1 MTDPTYGEN
10 PGAVVKRSSLRFSKR
25 MPSLSGILTAI
36 IILFLI
42 YAFLSGMTFRFYAS
56 FLFFCYSFT
65 KSMWISVVLLGVFQT
80 ILLIPFR
87 IIYVL
92 NSNNIKEFVET
103 FEDIKTQEQQQYQF
117 HQNFTQGRKL
127 VLFYSLDFF
136 VQLISYVSIGKLF
149 LTDFYARAIPA
160 NQLYDFVPYPTYPI
174 RDIFFKLPYPHITSS
189 KDFGFGIAVLV
200 WLGLLGILLLR
211 RVVRGMIR
219 KNNQSYKPPKIISMA
234 NGFLLPIFILVWYL
248 ARNFPTGIE
257 LSIFSGSVA
266 VANRTLNTVTAVMT
280 FLTLFWHG
288 WQNILRKTELAQLSN
303 IPEKI
308 IDLTQREMFRTTLFS
323 SFLVGL
329 GAYFIT
335 NQIPSAFE
343 LSIFTLELISLA
355 APLTLD
361 KMITRATGKLKSKPK
376 NEKKEEHSEDKK
388 EKATEDEKKNKED
401 GKEKS
406 EKKD

>member
-1 MTDPTYGEN
+1 MIDPSYGEN

-56 FLFFCYSFT
+56 ALFFFYSFT

-103 FEDIKTQEQQQYQF
+103 FDEIKTQVQQQYQF

-149 LTDFYARAIPA
+149 LTDFYKRAIPA
-160 NQLYDFVPYPTYPI
+160 NQLYDFVSYPTYPI
-174 RDIFFKLPYPHITSS
+174 RDIFFKIPYPHVTTS
-189 KDFGFGIAVLV
+189 KDFGFGIAILV
-200 WLGLLGILLLR
+200 WLGLLGILLIR
-211 RVVRGMIR
+211 RVVRGIIR
-219 KNNQSYKPPKIISMA
+219 KSNESYKPPKIISMA
-234 NGFLLPIFILVWYL
+234 DGFLLPIFILVWYL

-266 VANRTLNTVTAVMT
+266 IANRTLNTVTAIMT

-288 WQNILRKTELAQLSN
+288 WQNILRKTELAKLSN

-308 IDLTQREMFRTTLFS
+308 IDLTQRDMFRTTLFS

-376 NEKKEEHSEDKK
+376 NGEKEEKSENKKEKTTEDKK
-388 EKATEDEKKNKED
+388 ENKED
-401 GKEKS
+401 GEEKS